1 MIMNLRKKPIV
12 IVGSGFAGINAAL
25 NLKKFNLN
33 IPIIIADS
41 QSSFIFKPLL
51 YEALSGEIKSWEV
64 APDLEAIF
72 SNSGVTFLNNELC
85 EVDFCKNILKFKDN
99 LEIEYEYLV
108 LSTGSSH
115 NSFSIKGV
123 DEFCYFF
130 NDINDLNKLKVFLDK
145 ESNSLTKE
153 NLFIIGAGPSGIELA
168 CKLSDLYAHKF
179 NIQIIEKSREILS
192 KNKVFNREEAEKA
205 LKKRDIKILFNTTVD
220 EISENEIQIIDQS
233 CKKNKL
239 VHSGIIWTAGV
250 KPNLPR
256 IKNDVFKS
264 FGKLVIN
271 EYLQMK
277 EFNNVFALGDIST
290 LEGAEPLP
298 KTAQVAMQ
306 QGKHA
311 ASNLNLLI
319 NKKEL
324 LPFEFKD
331 NGEMISLGLGE
342 ASISALGITL
352 SGKFAFELRRLIYA
366 SKMPI
371 FEKSFKSAA
380 SWLID
385 KKSFFSKIIINS

>member
-220 EISENEIQIIDQS
+220 EITENEIQIIDQS

-385 KKSFFSKIIINS
+385 KKSFFSR